1 MAKKRLD
8 SDSWISGF
16 KSSFEAEA
24 HWREELQ
31 SVENSPGKALLWMR
45 FGRGDCSRGKSP
57 PILKIMRDF
66 IVGFEDL
73 AEGLFWYFWDVFEFA
88 ADEFLLFCLVFASLA
103 EEFFARLLSQ
113 ILIA

>member
-1 MAKKRLD
+1 MSIAGSLGIPGSPASNQALKRKL
-8 SDSWISGF
+8 IGGR
-16 KSSFEAEA
+16 SF
-24 HWREELQ
+24 
-31 SVENSPGKALLWMR
+31 KALRIHQHCCGCDLAVAIAQEAR
-45 FGRGDCSRGKSP
+45 AP